1 MAIDTGLAI
10 TCADLQAT
18 GGIKRILIRAWTDT
32 DIVAYGTTPATH
44 TITSILS
51 ATGVDADWGVY
62 EFKNETPALTISA
75 TKEMGSTA
83 FECGLSF
90 FLPKLEYLK
99 FNLIESITNS
109 CLMVIAVDT
118 NDNAFVLGASEK
130 YENEATGKQSRSQTF
145 AQLATVEG
153 GTGAAYSDES
163 GITISLMARQFEM
176 PRQYVVPAPSS
187 TTGIIVAADGLTA
200 TTD

>member
-10 TCADLQAT
+10 VCDDLQAT
-18 GGIKRILIRAWTDT
+18 GGIKRILIRAWTAD
-32 DIVAYGTTPATH
+32 DVVLFGSVNH
-44 TITSILS
+44 SITSIKDL
-51 ATGVDADWGVY
+51 AADAAWGVY
-62 EFKNETPALTISA
+62 EFKNETPALTINA
-75 TKEMGSTA
+75 TKENGSTA

-90 FLPKLEYLK
+90 FLPKLANEK
-99 FNLIESITNS
+99 FNLVQDILNS

-118 NDNAFVLGASEK
+118 NDNAFVLGISEK
-130 YENEATGKQSRSQTF
+130 YENQSVISRSQTY

-163 GITISLMARQFEM
+163 GFTVSLMARQYEM
-176 PRQYVVPAPSS
+176 PRQYVPSA
-187 TTGIIVAADGLTA
+187 TGIIVAADGLTA

>member
-10 TCADLQAT
+10 VCDDLQAT
-18 GGIKRILIRAWTDT
+18 GGIKRILIRAWTAD
-32 DIVAYGTTPATH
+32 DVVLYGATPATH
-44 TITSILS
+44 TITSIKDL
-51 ATGVDADWGVY
+51 AADAAWGVY

-99 FNLIESITNS
+99 FNIVQSITNS

-130 YENEATGKQSRSQTF
+130 YENESVSSRNQTF

-163 GITISLMARQFEM
+163 GITVSLMARQFEM
-176 PRQYVVPAPSS
+176 PRQYVPSG
-187 TTGIIVAADGLTA
+187 TGIVVAATGLTA

>member
-51 ATGVDADWGVY
+51 AAATDATWGVY

-99 FNLIESITNS
+99 FNIIESITNS

-118 NDNAFVLGASEK
+118 NDNAFVLGVSEK
-130 YENEATGKQSRSQTF
+130 YENQSNPSRNQTF
-145 AQLATVEG
+145 AQLSTVEG
-153 GTGAAYSDES
+153 GTGAAYADES

-176 PRQYVVPAPSS
+176 PRQYVVTSPSN
-187 TTGIIVAADGLTA
+187 GIVVAADGLTA

>member
-18 GGIKRILIRAWTDT
+18 GGIKRILIRAWTD
-32 DIVAYGTTPATH
+32 DDVVLYGTTPATH
-44 TITSILS
+44 TITSIKDL
-51 ATGVDADWGVY
+51 AADAAWGVY

-99 FNLIESITNS
+99 FNLIERITNS

-118 NDNAFVLGASEK
+118 NDNAFVLGVSEK
-130 YENEATGKQSRSQTF
+130 YENESVSSRNQTF

-176 PRQYVVPAPSS
+176 PRQYVPSA
-187 TTGIIVAADGLTA
+187 TGIVVTADGLTA

>member
-10 TCADLQAT
+10 VCADLQAT
-18 GGIKRILIRAWTDT
+18 GGIKRILIRAWSAD
-32 DIVAYGTTPATH
+32 DVVLYGTTPETH
-44 TITSILS
+44 TITSIKDL
-51 ATGVDADWGVY
+51 AADAAWGVY
-62 EFKNETPALTISA
+62 EFKNETPALTINA

-99 FNLIESITNS
+99 FNLVQSILNS

-118 NDNAFVLGASEK
+118 NDNAFVLGVSEK
-130 YENEATGKQSRSQTF
+130 YENESLSSRNQTY

-176 PRQYVVPAPSS
+176 PRQYVPSA
-187 TTGIIVAADGLTA
+187 TGITVAADGLTA

>member
-18 GGIKRILIRAWTDT
+18 GGIKRILIRAWTD
-32 DIVAYGTTPATH
+32 DDVVLYGTTPATH
-44 TITSILS
+44 TITSIKDL
-51 ATGVDADWGVY
+51 AADAAWGVY

-130 YENEATGKQSRSQTF
+130 YENESVSSRNQTF

-176 PRQYVVPAPSS
+176 PRQYVPSA
-187 TTGIIVAADGLTA
+187 TGITVAADGLTA

>member
-51 ATGVDADWGVY
+51 DTATDATWGVY

-99 FNLIESITNS
+99 FNIIESITNS

-118 NDNAFVLGASEK
+118 NDNAFVLGVSEK
-130 YENEATGKQSRSQTF
+130 YENQSNPSRNQTF
-145 AQLATVEG
+145 AQLSTVEG
-153 GTGAAYSDES
+153 GTGAAYADES

-176 PRQYVVPAPSS
+176 PRQYVVPSPSE
-187 TTGIIVAADGLTA
+187 TTGIVVAADGLTA

>member
-18 GGIKRILIRAWTDT
+18 GGIKRILIRAWTD
-32 DIVAYGTTPATH
+32 DDVVLYGTTPATH
-44 TITSILS
+44 TITSIKDL
-51 ATGVDADWGVY
+51 AADASWGVY

-99 FNLIESITNS
+99 FNIIESITNS

-118 NDNAFVLGASEK
+118 NDTAFVLGVSEK
-130 YENEATGKQSRSQTF
+130 YENAADATRNQTY
-145 AQLATVEG
+145 AQLAGVEAAS
-153 GTGAAYSDES
+153 GAAYSDES
-163 GITISLMARQFEM
+163 GVTISLTARQFEM
-176 PRQYVVPAPSS
+176 PREFV
-187 TTGIIVAADGLTA
+187 TGVIAVATDGLTA
-200 TTD
+200 TTT

>member
-10 TCADLQAT
+10 VCADLQAT
-18 GGIKRILIRAWTDT
+18 GGIKRILIRAWSD
-32 DIVAYGTTPATH
+32 DDVVLYGSTPTTH
-44 TITSILS
+44 TITSIKDL
-51 ATGVDADWGVY
+51 AADAAWGVY
-62 EFKNETPALTISA
+62 EFKNETPALTINA

-99 FNLIESITNS
+99 FNLVQSILNS

-118 NDNAFVLGASEK
+118 NDNAFVLGVSEK
-130 YENEATGKQSRSQTF
+130 YENESVSSRNQTY
-145 AQLATVEG
+145 ANLATVEG
-153 GTGAAYSDES
+153 GTGAAYADES
-163 GITISLMARQFEM
+163 GFTISLMARQFEM
-176 PRQYVVPAPSS
+176 PRQYVPSG
-187 TTGIIVAADGLTA
+187 TGIEIAASGLTA

>member
-44 TITSILS
+44 TITSIKDL
-51 ATGVDADWGVY
+51 AADAAWGVY

-99 FNLIESITNS
+99 FNIIESITNS

-118 NDNAFVLGASEK
+118 NDNAFVLGVSEK
-130 YENEATGKQSRSQTF
+130 YENESSSSRNQTY

-176 PRQYVVPAPSS
+176 PRQYVVPSPSS

>member
-1 MAIDTGLAI
+1 MGIDTGLAI
-10 TCADLQAT
+10 VCADLQAT
-18 GGIKRILIRAWTDT
+18 GGIKRILIRAWSDT
-32 DIVAYGTTPATH
+32 DVITYGAAGQH

-51 ATGVDADWGVY
+51 NNTPTDASWGVY

-90 FLPKLEYLK
+90 FLPKLEQLK

-109 CLMVIAVDT
+109 CLMVIAVDN
-118 NDNAFVLGASEK
+118 NDNAFVLGVSEK
-130 YENEATGKQSRSQTF
+130 YENQSNPSRNQTF
-145 AQLATVEG
+145 AQLSTVEG

-163 GITISLMARQFEM
+163 GITVTLTARQFEM
-176 PRQYVVPAPSS
+176 PRQYVVPSPSS
-187 TTGIIVAADGLTA
+187 TTGIVVAADGLTA

>member
-10 TCADLQAT
+10 VCADLQAT
-18 GGIKRILIRAWTDT
+18 GGIKRILIRAWTD
-32 DIVAYGTTPATH
+32 DDVVLYGTTPATH
-44 TITSILS
+44 TITSIKDL
-51 ATGVDADWGVY
+51 AADASWGVY

-99 FNLIESITNS
+99 FNIIESITNS

-130 YENEATGKQSRSQTF
+130 YENQSKSSRNQTF

-176 PRQYVVPAPSS
+176 PRQYVPSA
-187 TTGIIVAADGLTA
+187 TGIEVAADGLTA

>member
-1 MAIDTGLAI
+1 MGIETGLAI

-18 GGIKRILIRAWTDT
+18 GGIKRILIRAWTD
-32 DIVAYGTTPATH
+32 DDVVLYGTTPATH
-44 TITSILS
+44 TITSIKDL
-51 ATGVDADWGVY
+51 AADASWGVY

-90 FLPKLEYLK
+90 FLPKLEYNK

-118 NDNAFVLGASEK
+118 NDTAFVLGASEK
-130 YENEATGKQSRSQTF
+130 YQNEATGKQSRSQTY
-145 AQLATVEG
+145 AQLSSIEG
-153 GTGAAYSDES
+153 ASGAAYSDES
-163 GITISLMARQFEM
+163 GVTISLTARQFEM
-176 PRQYVVPAPSS
+176 PRQYIVPLPSS
-187 TTGIIVAADGLTA
+187 TTGIIVAATGLTA